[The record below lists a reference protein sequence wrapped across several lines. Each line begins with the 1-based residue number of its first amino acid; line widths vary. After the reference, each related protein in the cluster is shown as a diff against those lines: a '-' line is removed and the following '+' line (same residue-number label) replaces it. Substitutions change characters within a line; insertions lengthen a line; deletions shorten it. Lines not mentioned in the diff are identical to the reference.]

1 MRELPVIV
9 IVTAMV
15 CGIIGMFMLDRHFK
29 EVAAERQRAIDHCF
43 SVYNDRPL
51 NSDGRLPFSQGAQDA
66 METCFREL
74 RHRS

>member
-51 NSDGRLPFSQGAQDA
+51 NSDGHLPFSQGAVDA